1 MANYSEGLEFAY
13 SALED
18 FEGLRAPEDES
29 GANCHKLIM
38 IFSDGGTEYPQEII
52 SVYTNETRTITRQ
65 VNILNISTGFI
76 FGRFSAI
83 KTKSTWQNLE
93 FLGKKLEFFE
103 EFA

>member
-38 IFSDGGTEYPQEII
+38 VFSDGGTEYPQEII

-65 VNILNISTGFI
+65 VNN
-76 FGRFSAI
+76 
-83 KTKSTWQNLE
+83 
-93 FLGKKLEFFE
+93 KKLGTLQFFE
-103 EFA
+103 QPKKCVFHKRTIKVCYCSS